1 MYQMKYPGLLRI
13 IVILNTISILLSC
26 ESEDTPSNSPEI
38 PEEETIE
45 IHDPNFKYAL
55 LNTNC
60 VDSDNDRTGNNDIDL
75 NNDGK
80 IQISELETVE
90 SLILEFD
97 FHKIA
102 RSVDIQEIK
111 YFKNLEYLEVTNKM
125 AEGFIENTNSAR
137 IAYNFSNL
145 ENLEVLKLNYLHTD
159 FYSTINLEGLNNLKV
174 LDLSQNRPS
183 YLVIPED
190 WESPTHFTEIKMTG
204 CTNLL
209 EFSIINSFLII
220 DFCQIPSLK
229 RLDMQYLEGGEP
241 DTFDFHCLTQLEWL
255 DISENYFESLILK
268 NTSVLDTLIAR
279 DIGSAG
285 EYTNYPFLKYIC
297 IDNIQEEFQ
306 QISTLRNDETL
317 VTTECTFQ

>member
-1 MYQMKYPGLLRI
+1 MENRIYIGFFRI
-13 IVILNTISILLSC
+13 IFLLTPLSILFSC
-26 ESEDTPSNSPEI
+26 EPENSPENSPEI

-45 IHDPNFKYAL
+45 IRDPNFKYAL

-97 FHKIA
+97 FHKIV
-102 RSVDIQEIK
+102 RSVDLQEIK

-125 AEGFIENTNSAR
+125 SEGFVENTNSDR
-137 IAYNFSNL
+137 IAYDFSNL
-145 ENLEVLKLNYLHTD
+145 KNLKSLQLNYLPTD
-159 FYSTINLEGLNNLKV
+159 FYSTINLEGLSNLKV

-183 YLVIPED
+183 YLVIPEE
-190 WESPTHFTEIKMTG
+190 WESPIHFTEIKMVG

-209 EFSIINSFLII
+209 ELSMINSFLII
-220 DFCQIPSLK
+220 DFCQVPSLK

-268 NTSVLDTLIAR
+268 NTSVLHTFIAR

-297 IDNIQEEFQ
+297 IDNIEEEFQ
-306 QISTLRNDETL
+306 QISTLRNEETV
-317 VTTECTFQ
+317 VTTECSFQ